1 MANWIRKIDL
11 TDLFQKCD
19 ENGYCGDD
27 ALTVADVAAETA
39 KRLKRI
45 RYTKRDC
52 EDFERLNEQIEEI
65 ECWFEDV
72 KEDGGDLVEYNG
84 VLRELYDFGDRP
96 LDKEWNGKKT
106 LWIAT

>member
-52 EDFERLNEQIEEI
+52 EDFESLNEQIEEI
-65 ECWFEDV
+65 EGWFEDV
-72 KEDGGDLVEYNG
+72 KEDGGDLVAYNG
-84 VLRELYDFGDRP
+84 VLSELYDFGDRP
-96 LDKEWNGKKT
+96 LDKEWNGKKA
-106 LWIAT
+106 LWIAA

>member
-11 TDLFQKCD
+11 SDLFAKCD

-27 ALTVADVAAETA
+27 ALAVADVAAETA
-39 KRLKRI
+39 KRLKCI
-45 RYTKRDC
+45 RYTTRDSD
-52 EDFERLNEQIEEI
+52 DFEILNELIEEI
-65 ECWFEDV
+65 EGWFEDV

-96 LDKEWNGKKT
+96 LDKEWNGKKA